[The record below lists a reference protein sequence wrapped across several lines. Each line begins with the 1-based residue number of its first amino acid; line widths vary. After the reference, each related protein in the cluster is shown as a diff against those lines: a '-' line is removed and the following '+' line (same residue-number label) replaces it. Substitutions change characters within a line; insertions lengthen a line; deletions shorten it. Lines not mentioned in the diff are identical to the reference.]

1 VESFFRTFAAAALC
15 GVAALSLGAQE
26 SGEGPV
32 PGEAGAEGEVHLAI
46 AEGAAF
52 VRVAVPP
59 PLLEE
64 RTPALEA
71 LARELRE
78 VILND
83 LTFAWNIELLNPS
96 LYKYVPE
103 FSLKNRR
110 LEIWRSLGADAVF
123 IVVAEERGGG
133 VKAEGRLFDAR
144 TGQMIFGKRL
154 RGEPELRRS
163 MGHAFSDEIVYYYTG
178 TRGSFGAPLVFATS
192 HGGKGR
198 ALTASDYD
206 GESRRRIIP
215 ASALNML
222 PAWSPDSKHVLFTS
236 FEENSP
242 DAPVQAGLFLT
253 DRFGLTKP
261 RRLTRLPMA
270 TGGAFSPDGRRIV
283 FSASSGGGN
292 IDLYVM
298 RRDGKRLERLTHHP
312 AIDTAPAWSPTG
324 REVAFTSDRGGSP
337 QIYAVDAEGANV
349 RRLSRWASYCDAPAW
364 SPDGGRIVY
373 SARLEGRFHLVVLD
387 LATGEEVR
395 LTEAG
400 ASHESP
406 SWSPDGSMLAY
417 ASNRTGRYQIYVAR
431 SDGTRARQV
440 TDEGE
445 NTTPSWAAVP

>member
-1 VESFFRTFAAAALC
+1 MENSFRIFAAAALC
-15 GVAALSLGAQE
+15 GVAALSLGAQQ
-26 SGEGPV
+26 SGEGTV
-32 PGEAGAEGEVHLAI
+32 PGEAETGGEVHLAI

-64 RTPALEA
+64 KTPELEA

-83 LTFAWNIELLNPS
+83 LTFAWNIELLSPS

-103 FSLKNRR
+103 FSLENRQ
-110 LEIWRSLGADAVF
+110 LKIWRSLGADAVF
-123 IVVAEERGGG
+123 IVVAEKRGGG
-133 VKAEGRLFDAR
+133 MKAEGRLFDAR

-154 RGEPELRRS
+154 RGELELKRS

-192 HGGKGR
+192 RGGEGR
-198 ALTASDYD
+198 TLATSDYD
-206 GESRRRIIP
+206 GESRRLILS

-222 PAWSPDSKHVLFTS
+222 PAWSPDSEHILFTS
-236 FEENSP
+236 FEKK
-242 DAPVQAGLFLT
+242 PVQAGLFLI
-253 DRFGLTKP
+253 DRFGLTEPKK
-261 RRLTRLPMA
+261 LTRLPMA

-283 FSASSGGGN
+283 FSASDGDGN
-292 IDLYVM
+292 LDLYVC
-298 RRDGKRLERLTHHP
+298 RRDGKRLQRLTHHP

-324 REVAFTSDRGGSP
+324 REIAFTSDRGGSP
-337 QIYAVDAEGANV
+337 QIYAMDAEGANV

-373 SARLEGRFHLVVLD
+373 TARLEGSFHLVVLD

-395 LTEAG
+395 LTEPG

-417 ASNRTGRYQIYVAR
+417 ASNRTGRYQIYVSR

-440 TDEGE
+440 TSEGE
-445 NTTPSWAAVP
+445 NTTPSWAAAP